1 MADVLQRTT
10 KEQRFSVHTPD
21 YDPAIW
27 IINPDLSGVVGVP
40 KKYWKIEG
48 DTVSEMNQSEKDA
61 VDATLLPGIKE
72 VRKSY
77 LRTTA
82 DNLVENQGYTD
93 GIQRSI
99 LAHYSKNKGR
109 KTNKAEYL
117 EDWNDWIE
125 QVDTEVE
132 TKQALVDDQTT
143 INAVN
148 DIYLDSSTL
157 INSDPNIS
165 LATAIDTTDSTD
177 LDSFIDANAIV
188 TDSYTNKTGPFYL
201 MQILEHRREIF
212 NDSTNP
218 LYLADHTAILGDD
231 GYLVNHANR
240 INNIETIHGKL
251 GWHEQE
257 VTQAAYTRP
266 KDLLIYY
273 GWLNSFNSGQHGW
286 DNEKVSQE
294 MAQHR
299 MLVFGD
305 GIQNPGHGD
314 YANTEVIIPRI
325 KELNNYSEIYGYVTV
340 NQSYGDF
347 TTKVNQW
354 DDLEVHGI
362 FMDEAGYDYGK
373 TRAEFN
379 QRVDYVHDRTYA
391 SKCFVNSWNTD
402 HVLGTANDPSYPNST
417 YNDSSTESNLNNT
430 DWILL
435 ESFPINTSSYTD
447 STPQGY
453 ESASD
458 WLYRGDKMKSLRN
471 SYGVNFAGA
480 GVINNDNTD
489 GTALFNF
496 GFVSAMMYNL
506 EAYGTS
512 DTLYGSSSSAVKR
525 WVRPDV
531 TKLGTVYCLDCTV
544 KVDGNDSSVY
554 HRYVE
559 NGKLTLDFSDGAQ
572 LSTILKY

>member
-27 IINPDLSGVVGVP
+27 IINPDLSGVTGVP
-40 KKYWKIEG
+40 KKYWKIDG

-61 VDATLLPGIKE
+61 VDAALLPGIKTT
-72 VRKSY
+72 RKSY

-82 DNLVENQGYTD
+82 DNLVESQGYTE
-93 GIQRSI
+93 GIQRSL
-99 LAHYSKNKGR
+99 LAQYSKHKGK
-109 KTNKAEYL
+109 KTNKAKYL
-117 EDWNDWIE
+117 VDWNTWIE
-125 QVDTEVE
+125 EIDTEVKN
-132 TKQALVDDQTT
+132 KQTLVDDQTT

-148 DIYLDSSTL
+148 SIYLDTSTL
-157 INSDPNIS
+157 TNTDPNIS
-165 LATAIDTTDSTD
+165 LSTAIDTTDSTD
-177 LDSFIDANAIV
+177 LDSFIDANTIV

-218 LYLADHTAILGDD
+218 LYMADHTAILGDD
-231 GYLVNHANR
+231 GYLVEHANR
-240 INNIETIHGKL
+240 INNLEVIHGKL

-257 VTQAAYTRP
+257 VTQATYTRP

-294 MAQHR
+294 MAQYR

-305 GIQNPGHGD
+305 GVQDPGHGD
-314 YANTEVIIPRI
+314 YANTEVIIPRV
-325 KELNNYSEIYGYVTV
+325 KELNNYSRIYGYVTV
-340 NQSYGDF
+340 NQDYGDF

-391 SKCFVNSWNTD
+391 NKCFVNSWNTD
-402 HVLGTANDPSYPNST
+402 HVLGTANDVSYPNST
-417 YNDSSTESNLNNT
+417 YNDSSAESDLTNT

-435 ESFPINTSSYTD
+435 ESFPINTASYTD
-447 STPQGY
+447 STPVGY

-458 WLYRGDKMKSLRN
+458 WVYRGDKMTSLRN
-471 SYGVNFAGA
+471 TYGVNFAGA

-496 GFVSAMMYNL
+496 GFVSSMMYNL

-512 DTLYGSSSSAVKR
+512 DTFYGSSSAAVKR
-525 WVRPDV
+525 WIRPDV
-531 TKLGTVYCLDCTV
+531 SQMGTIYCLNCTV

-559 NGKLTLDFSDGAQ
+559 NGKFTLDFSNGAQ
-572 LSTILKY
+572 LNTITKY